1 MKVFIT
7 PEAQGQLKKLVTQDQ
22 NKVSKKFV
30 LLVQDPLSGKKLTGQ
45 FRGKRSLK
53 AWPYRIIYSIN
64 AQKELWVESILHR
77 QGAYK

>member
-22 NKVSKKFV
+22 NKVSKKLV
-30 LLVQDPLSGKKLTGQ
+30 LLAQDPLSGKKLTGQ

-64 AQKELWVESILHR
+64 AQKELWVESVLHR

>member
-7 PEAQGQLKKLVTQDQ
+7 PEAQGQLKKLFTQDQ
-22 NKVSKKFV
+22 NKVSKKLV
-30 LLVQDPLSGKKLTGQ
+30 LLAQDPLSGKKLTGQ

-64 AQKELWVESILHR
+64 AQKELWVESVLHR